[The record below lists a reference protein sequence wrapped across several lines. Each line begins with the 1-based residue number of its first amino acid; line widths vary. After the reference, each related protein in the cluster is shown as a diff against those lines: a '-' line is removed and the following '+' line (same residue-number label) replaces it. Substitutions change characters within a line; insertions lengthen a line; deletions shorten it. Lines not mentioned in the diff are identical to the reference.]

1 MRLLSLRTSAGWSQ
15 EFVARQMEVSRATIV
30 NWELGNTEPSI
41 SEAVKLAKLFG
52 ITVEEC
58 LSDDQQ

>member
-15 EFVARQMEVSRATIV
+15 EFVARQMGVSRATIV
-30 NWELGNTEPSI
+30 NWERGNTEPSI

-52 ITVEEC
+52 ITVEEF
-58 LSDDQQ
+58 LSDDPE

>member
-15 EFVARQMEVSRATIV
+15 EFVARQMGVSRATIV
-30 NWELGNTEPSI
+30 NWERGNTEPSI

-52 ITVEEC
+52 ITVEE
-58 LSDDQQ
+58 LMK

>member
-15 EFVARQMEVSRATIV
+15 EFVARQMGVSRATIV
-30 NWELGNTEPSI
+30 NWERGNTEPSI

-52 ITVEEC
+52 ITVEEF

>member
-15 EFVARQMEVSRATIV
+15 EFVARQMGVSRATIV
-30 NWELGNTEPSI
+30 NWERGNTEPSI
-41 SEAVKLAKLFG
+41 SEAVELAKLFG
-52 ITVEEC
+52 ITVEEL